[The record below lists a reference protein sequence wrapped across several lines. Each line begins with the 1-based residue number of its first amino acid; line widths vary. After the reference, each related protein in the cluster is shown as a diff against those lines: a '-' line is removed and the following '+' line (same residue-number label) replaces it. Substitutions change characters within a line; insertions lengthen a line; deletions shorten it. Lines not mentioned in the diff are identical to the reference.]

1 MWIRRI
7 VRAMAGVVVLAGC
20 TEQVT
25 SPRVAPEAPLDIA
38 ATPSFSATA
47 TTKNLTVRP
56 STQGGAANNLLGVT
70 LDAAPGY
77 PNGSFAANASVAGNK
92 SEMYFPSDSL
102 FGVRDVTLAEV
113 ATISYWTK
121 TGATH
126 AVDPRD
132 WYLVIYTKPYAGDLS
147 TPT

>member
-7 VRAMAGVVVLAGC
+7 VRAMAGVLVLAGC

-25 SPRVAPEAPLDIA
+25 SPRVAPKAPLDLA
-38 ATPSFSATA
+38 ATPGFSATA

-56 STQGGAANNLLGVT
+56 STPGGAANHLLGVS

-77 PNGSFAANASVAGNK
+77 LGGSFAANATVAGNK